1 MAASS
6 VDDRTICHMSID
18 LTVIVPIFNG
28 MPHLAETIDSI
39 LVQGQP
45 RFELLLINDGS
56 NDEGRTKSYLD
67 SLTDSRV
74 RVIHKDNEGLC
85 LTMNLGFREA
95 RGSYVARVDQDD
107 LCAPRRFEIQ
117 HTYLESHPTVDV
129 VFSHTYKFGDK
140 RVWHNPDKMSGGT
153 AQKRVITYDALQH
166 GSILHSTMMGRRSV
180 FLEIGGYRQAYYPS
194 DDYDLGLRLTEQY
207 TVHILPDPLV
217 LYRFHAGANTYK
229 YFDRMQTTSRW
240 AKDNAR
246 RRRSGLEERSLENY
260 VQEGLPARWEH
271 LNRKRKDAGR
281 FYIRQ
286 AGQYFLDGR
295 YGAAVFPLIIGTSLA
310 PLAVFSRLSRGARNM
325 IRWTLSR

>member
-1 MAASS
+1 
-6 VDDRTICHMSID
+6 MSID

-28 MPHLAETIDSI
+28 MPHLAETVDSI
-39 LVQGQP
+39 LVQRQP
-45 RFELLLINDGS
+45 HFELLLINDGS

-74 RVIHKDNEGLC
+74 RVIHKGNEGLC

-107 LCAPRRFEIQ
+107 LCVPQRFEIQ
-117 HTYLESHPTVDV
+117 HTYLESHRTVDV

-140 RVWHNPDKMSGGT
+140 QVWHNPDKMSDGT
-153 AQKRVITYDALQH
+153 AQRRVVTYDALQH

-180 FLEIGGYRQAYYPS
+180 FLDIGGYRQEYYPA

-217 LYRFHAGANTYK
+217 LYRFHAGANTYR

-240 AKDNAR
+240 AKDNAS
-246 RRRSGLEERSLENY
+246 RRRSGLEERSLEDY
-260 VQEGLPARWEH
+260 VQEGMQSRWGR

-295 YGAAVFPLIIGTSLA
+295 YGRAVFPLVIGTLVA
-310 PLAVFSRLSRGARNM
+310 PYALYRRLSLGARNM
-325 IRWTLSR
+325 IRSTLSRSRRQG